1 MMYNFHIDGNK
12 YPHVIPA
19 FIEVSQHSNV
29 KYEWDNENSVL
40 VLDRILHSSVFYPEN
55 YGFIPQTLCGDGDP
69 LDVLAISSRPL
80 QPGTIVYVRPICY
93 MDMTDEKGK
102 DEKVIAVVDK
112 DPYYANVQSMKDLST
127 HTLAQIKEFF
137 ETYKRL
143 EPNKWVKVG
152 GWYDTADTLR
162 LVCSTHEQY
171 IKSMNAVE

>member
-1 MMYNFHIDGNK
+1 MYNFHIDGNK
-12 YPHVIPA
+12 YPEVIPA

-112 DPYYANVQSMKDLST
+112 DPYYSNVQSMKDLSP
-127 HTLAQIKEFF
+127 HTLSQIKDFF

-152 GWYDTADTLR
+152 GWYDTSDTLQ